1 MGTSLPR
8 DVFVNTIN
16 DELSVI
22 FVSLRIIVYS
32 TIIGVNLP
40 DRLDFW
46 EGGLPAGALHDKRY
60 MSYELNFGM

>member
-16 DELSVI
+16 DELPVI
-22 FVSLRIIVYS
+22 FMSLRIIVYS

-40 DRLDFW
+40 DRLDF
-46 EGGLPAGALHDKRY
+46 
-60 MSYELNFGM
+60 